1 MPVANQNRPTV
12 QEANSVQTDT
22 KYHFEKL
29 SPIDDA
35 DISIYED
42 AIDFAFSSPDIK
54 NIAISG
60 AYGSGKSSVLATY
73 KKKHPEKQFIH
84 ISLAHFVSDAKT
96 VDSDNTKSNPSQ
108 PTQEILSANSSDESV
123 LEGKILN
130 QLIHQ
135 IEDQNIPQTKF
146 RIKNSLSNKQVRNYS
161 IEIIVFFLSLMHLVL
176 SHTWIDFVSTFPENS
191 ILRSILSLSTTPL
204 SFFISGCIGLVI
216 LSFYVYASVKK
227 QRFKATIRK
236 LSLQGNDIELF
247 ENSTDSFFDKYL
259 NEVLYLFEN
268 AGVDGIVFEDM
279 DRYELEGIFERLR
292 EVNTLA
298 NIRLSNKGKPMIRFV
313 FLLRDDLFVSKD
325 RTKFFDYII
334 PVVPVVDSSN
344 SYDQLIGHME
354 KNGFRSRF
362 TEGFLQGLSLYIDD
376 MRLLKNICNE
386 FVIYYSR
393 LGSTELDPNKM
404 LAIIAYKNIFPR
416 DFSQLQMNQGFVFS
430 LFASK
435 VDIIKKRTESL
446 QQEIGVIDVSIQAAE
461 KEHLISLRE
470 VDAVYV
476 DRYFSGYDLRG
487 HDDQYLT
494 DWLTRHLGGDV
505 RKEYTARRENLT
517 NKISIGIQEWE
528 KQKGILEQK
537 ILKLNQLK
545 LFELVSRDN
554 IDEVFSVS
562 SKNALG
568 EINDYQDVKR
578 NQYFNLLKYLIRNG
592 YIDESYAD
600 YMTYFYPNSLTTVD
614 KVFLQSVAN
623 KAAKDFNYEL
633 KRPDLVLAKLNI
645 RDFDEEETL
654 NFSLLTYML
663 SEPKAWEALK
673 RLINQIHLGKC
684 FDFVS
689 QYLYTT
695 KAKAEF
701 VRCLN
706 ALWPDFFASVLEN
719 HAIPERQIWMY
730 SHEILEYCSRDDINA
745 SNIENC
751 LTDFIASQ
759 PDYLKVESVDISA
772 LAQGLILLN
781 VKFKG
786 IDYPVVNTWLFDQ
799 VYRNS
804 LYALNFK
811 NICTMLFYDYGIE
824 NAEEV
829 RHRSYS
835 YIMEK
840 RDTPLYHYVQD
851 EIMAYMEVMLD
862 FCNEFITD
870 SEPAA
875 LDLLNNSNIPDEQ
888 KQHYIEKLQSKLPL
902 LNDIEEYSLWS
913 ALIQN
918 ECIEFSEKN
927 IFSYW
932 SHTKSFDD
940 VLVNYINNS
949 ERNVDFNFFEDID
962 DNTKS
967 KIFNQVVRCT
977 DLKDEKYISMLASL
991 DLVYENGF
999 SILNIPS
1006 KKMKLLIDYG
1016 ILCMTERI
1024 LKDIRANYPDVR
1036 YYFIRKNLDEYLNIM
1051 TTSLIL
1057 QEEVLKILSWDL
1069 PDEKK
1074 LALLQL
1080 TDESVSIVGKGYTL
1094 RITMYILE
1102 NLLDLEDI
1110 PSLYQDFQ
1118 ELPLE
1123 IQEFIVHYA
1132 ENHIDSIIDGEIQAS
1147 DQLELKLL
1155 ASNHIDEDEKS
1166 RLILTMIPEVSKEK
1180 CKKCFEIAG
1189 QAEFAK
1195 IFETYAKPK
1204 ILKTGL
1210 NKTILDAL
1218 ISRGWLYDYHDNQHD
1233 SDYYSV
1239 RRNEPNKKS

>member
-1 MPVANQNRPTV
+1 MPVANHNRPTV
-12 QEANSVQTDT
+12 QEANSAQTDT
-22 KYHFEKL
+22 KCHFEKL

-35 DISIYED
+35 DISIYEE
-42 AIDFAFSSPDIK
+42 AINFAFSCPDIK

-73 KKKHPEKQFIH
+73 KKKHPEKKFIH
-84 ISLAHFVSDAKT
+84 ISLAHFISDSKT

-108 PTQEILSANSSDESV
+108 PIQAILSTNSSDESV

-344 SYDQLIGHME
+344 SYDQLIGYME

-470 VDAVYV
+470 VDAVYI
-476 DRYFSGYDLRG
+476 DQYFSGYSVHG
-487 HDDQYLT
+487 YDDQCLT
-494 DWLTRHLGGDV
+494 DWLTRHLGSDV

-545 LFELVSRDN
+545 LSELVSRDN

-568 EINDYQDVKR
+568 ETNDYQDVKR
-578 NQYFNLLKYLIRNG
+578 NQYFALLKYLIRNG

-623 KAAKDFNYEL
+623 KAAKDFYYEL
-633 KRPDLVLAKLNI
+633 KKPDLVLAKLNL

-663 SEPKAWEALK
+663 TEPKAWEALK
-673 RLINQIHLGKC
+673 RLINQIHLGKR

-689 QYLYTT
+689 QYLYTA

-706 ALWPDFFASVLEN
+706 TLWPDFFASVLES

-730 SHEILEYCSRDDINA
+730 SHEILEYCSRDNINA

-759 PDYLKVESVDISA
+759 PDYLKDESVDISA

-781 VKFKG
+781 VKFKE
-786 IDYPVVNTWLFDQ
+786 IDFPDVNERLFVQ

-811 NICTMLFYDYGIE
+811 NICTMLSYDY
-824 NAEEV
+824 
-829 RHRSYS
+829 
-835 YIMEK
+835 
-840 RDTPLYHYVQD
+840 
-851 EIMAYMEVMLD
+851 
-862 FCNEFITD
+862 F
-870 SEPAA
+870 
-875 LDLLNNSNIPDEQ
+875 LL
-888 KQHYIEKLQSKLPL
+888 
-902 LNDIEEYSLWS
+902 
-913 ALIQN
+913 
-918 ECIEFSEKN
+918 
-927 IFSYW
+927 
-932 SHTKSFDD
+932 
-940 VLVNYINNS
+940 
-949 ERNVDFNFFEDID
+949 
-962 DNTKS
+962 
-967 KIFNQVVRCT
+967 
-977 DLKDEKYISMLASL
+977 
-991 DLVYENGF
+991 G
-999 SILNIPS
+999 
-1006 KKMKLLIDYG
+1006 
-1016 ILCMTERI
+1016 
-1024 LKDIRANYPDVR
+1024 
-1036 YYFIRKNLDEYLNIM
+1036 
-1051 TTSLIL
+1051 
-1057 QEEVLKILSWDL
+1057 
-1069 PDEKK
+1069 
-1074 LALLQL
+1074 
-1080 TDESVSIVGKGYTL
+1080 TL
-1094 RITMYILE
+1094 
-1102 NLLDLEDI
+1102 
-1110 PSLYQDFQ
+1110 
-1118 ELPLE
+1118 
-1123 IQEFIVHYA
+1123 
-1132 ENHIDSIIDGEIQAS
+1132 
-1147 DQLELKLL
+1147 
-1155 ASNHIDEDEKS
+1155 
-1166 RLILTMIPEVSKEK
+1166 
-1180 CKKCFEIAG
+1180 
-1189 QAEFAK
+1189 
-1195 IFETYAKPK
+1195 
-1204 ILKTGL
+1204 
-1210 NKTILDAL
+1210 
-1218 ISRGWLYDYHDNQHD
+1218 
-1233 SDYYSV
+1233 
-1239 RRNEPNKKS
+1239 

>member
-1 MPVANQNRPTV
+1 MPVMNQNRP
-12 QEANSVQTDT
+12 ANQKVASVRT
-22 KYHFEKL
+22 KRNYHFEKL
-29 SPIDDA
+29 SPIDNA
-35 DISIYED
+35 DISIYEE
-42 AIDFAFSSPDIK
+42 AVDFAFSSPDIK

-73 KKKHPEKQFIH
+73 KRKHPDKHFIH
-84 ISLAHFVSDAKT
+84 ISLAHFVSD
-96 VDSDNTKSNPSQ
+96 TKSIDSGNVKSGSTKMTPD
-108 PTQEILSANSSDESV
+108 ELSTNNSEESV

-135 IEDQNIPQTKF
+135 IEDRNIPQTKF
-146 RIKNSLSNKQVRNYS
+146 RIKNSLSNEQVRNLS
-161 IEIIVFFLSLMHLVL
+161 IEILAFFLSLMHLVL

-204 SFFISGCIGLVI
+204 SFFFSGCVGFAI
-216 LSFYVYASVKK
+216 LSFYVYVSVKK

-268 AGVDGIVFEDM
+268 ADVDGIVFEDM

-298 NIRLSNKGKPMIRFV
+298 NIRLSNKGKPLIRFV

-344 SYDQLIGHME
+344 SYDQLIGHIE
-354 KNGFRSRF
+354 KNGFRNRF
-362 TEGFLQGLSLYIDD
+362 KEGFLQGLSLYIDD

-393 LGSTELDPNKM
+393 LESTELDPNKM
-404 LAIIAYKNIFPR
+404 LAIITYKNIFPR
-416 DFSQLQMNQGFVFS
+416 DFSQLQMNLGFVFS

-446 QQEIGVIDVSIQAAE
+446 QQEIEKIDTSIRAAQ

-470 VDAVYV
+470 IDAVYI
-476 DRYFSGYDLRG
+476 DRYFSSYNVY
-487 HDDQYLT
+487 HYDDQSLT
-494 DWLTRHLGGDV
+494 DWLTRNLGSDV
-505 RKEYTARRENLT
+505 RKEYKDRRENLIE
-517 NKISIGIQEWE
+517 KLSVGIQKLE
-528 KQKGILEQK
+528 KQKGLLEKDILRM
-537 ILKLNQLK
+537 NQLK
-545 LFELVSRDN
+545 LSELVSREN
-554 IDEVFSVS
+554 IDEVFSIS

-568 EINDYQDVKR
+568 ETNDYQDVKR
-578 NQYFNLLKYLIRNG
+578 SQYFNLLKYLIRNG

-623 KAAKDFNYEL
+623 KAAKDFYYEL
-633 KRPDLVLAKLNI
+633 RKPDLVLAKLNL

-654 NFSLLTYML
+654 NFSLLAYML
-663 SEPKAWEALK
+663 TEPKAQEALK
-673 RLINQIHLGKC
+673 RMITQIRLGKR

-719 HAIPERQIWMY
+719 HAISERQIWMY
-730 SHEILEYCSRDDINA
+730 SHEILEYCSSDVIRA
-745 SNIENC
+745 TNIENC

-759 PDYLKVESVDISA
+759 PDYLKVESVDVSA
-772 LAQGLILLN
+772 LVQGLILLN
-781 VKFKG
+781 VKFKEIG
-786 IDYPVVNTWLFDQ
+786 YPDVNERLFNQ
-799 VYRNS
+799 VYRKS
-804 LYALNFK
+804 LYELNFK
-811 NICTMLFYDYGIE
+811 NICTMLSYDYGIE
-824 NAEEV
+824 GIEEV

-835 YIMEK
+835 YIIEK
-840 RDTPLYHYVQD
+840 CDTPLYRYVQD
-851 EIMAYMEVMLD
+851 EIKEYMEAMLD
-862 FCNEFITD
+862 FCGEYITD
-870 SEPAA
+870 LEPAI
-875 LDLLNNSNIPDEQ
+875 LDLLNNSDVLDEQ
-888 KQHYIEKLQSKLPL
+888 KQQYIERMKLKISL
-902 LNDIEEYSLWS
+902 LRDVEEFSLWS
-913 ALIQN
+913 VLLQKG
-918 ECIEFSEKN
+918 CIRLSEEN
-927 IFSYW
+927 ILDYW
-932 SHTKSFDD
+932 FITKSFDH
-940 VLVNYINNS
+940 VLVDYVNNS
-949 ERNVDFNFFEDID
+949 EGNVDFNLLEDID
-962 DNTKS
+962 DNTQS
-967 KIFNQVVRCT
+967 KIFNQIIRCT

-991 DLVYENGF
+991 NRVYENGF
-999 SILNIPS
+999 SILNIPN
-1006 KKMKLLIDYG
+1006 KKIKLLTDYG
-1016 ILCMTERI
+1016 ILCMTEKN
-1024 LKDIRANYPDVR
+1024 LKDIRTNYPDAR
-1036 YYFIRKNLDEYLNIM
+1036 YYFIKKNLDEYLFIM

-1057 QEEVLKILSWDL
+1057 QEEVLEILSWDL

-1080 TDESVSIVGKGYTL
+1080 SDEPISIVGKGYTL
-1094 RITMYILE
+1094 RIAMYILE

-1110 PSLYQDFQ
+1110 PSLYQNFK
-1118 ELPLE
+1118 EMHLE

-1132 ENHIDSIIDGEIQAS
+1132 ENHIDPIIDAEIPIS
-1147 DQLELKLL
+1147 KELKLRL
-1155 ASNHIDEDEKS
+1155 LSSNHIDKDDKS
-1166 RLILTMIPEVSKEK
+1166 RLILTIIPEESREK
-1180 CKKCFEIAG
+1180 CKKCFEIVG
-1189 QAEFAK
+1189 LSEFVK

-1204 ILKTGL
+1204 ILKTQL
-1210 NKTILDAL
+1210 NQAILDAL
-1218 ISRGWLYDYHDNQHD
+1218 INRGWLYDYYDNKHD

>member
-1 MPVANQNRPTV
+1 MPVANHNRPTV

-22 KYHFEKL
+22 KCHFEKL

-35 DISIYED
+35 DISIYEE
-42 AIDFAFSSPDIK
+42 AIDFAFSCPDIK

-73 KKKHPEKQFIH
+73 KKKHPEKKFIH
-84 ISLAHFVSDAKT
+84 ISLAHFISDTKT

-108 PTQEILSANSSDESV
+108 PIQAILSTNSSDESA

-344 SYDQLIGHME
+344 SYDQLIGYME

-446 QQEIGVIDVSIQAAE
+446 QQEIDEIDVSVQAAE

-673 RLINQIHLGKC
+673 QLINQIHLGKC

-940 VLVNYINNS
+940 VLVDYINNS
-949 ERNVDFNFFEDID
+949 ERNVDFNFLEDID

-991 DLVYENGF
+991 DLVY
-999 SILNIPS
+999 
-1006 KKMKLLIDYG
+1006 
-1016 ILCMTERI
+1016 
-1024 LKDIRANYPDVR
+1024 
-1036 YYFIRKNLDEYLNIM
+1036 
-1051 TTSLIL
+1051 
-1057 QEEVLKILSWDL
+1057 
-1069 PDEKK
+1069 
-1074 LALLQL
+1074 
-1080 TDESVSIVGKGYTL
+1080 
-1094 RITMYILE
+1094 
-1102 NLLDLEDI
+1102 
-1110 PSLYQDFQ
+1110 
-1118 ELPLE
+1118 
-1123 IQEFIVHYA
+1123 
-1132 ENHIDSIIDGEIQAS
+1132 
-1147 DQLELKLL
+1147 
-1155 ASNHIDEDEKS
+1155 
-1166 RLILTMIPEVSKEK
+1166 
-1180 CKKCFEIAG
+1180 IA
-1189 QAEFAK
+1189 
-1195 IFETYAKPK
+1195 
-1204 ILKTGL
+1204 
-1210 NKTILDAL
+1210 
-1218 ISRGWLYDYHDNQHD
+1218 
-1233 SDYYSV
+1233 
-1239 RRNEPNKKS
+1239 

>member
-1 MPVANQNRPTV
+1 MPVANHNRPTV

-22 KYHFEKL
+22 KCHFEKL

-35 DISIYED
+35 DISIYEE
-42 AIDFAFSSPDIK
+42 AINFAFSCPDIK

-73 KKKHPEKQFIH
+73 KKKHPEKKFIH
-84 ISLAHFVSDAKT
+84 ISLAHFISDTKT
-96 VDSDNTKSNPSQ
+96 VDSDNTKSNPFQ
-108 PTQEILSANSSDESV
+108 PIQAILSTNSSDESV

-344 SYDQLIGHME
+344 SYDQLIGYME

-446 QQEIGVIDVSIQAAE
+446 QQEIDEIDVSVQAAE

-476 DRYFSGYDLRG
+476 DRYCSGYDLRS
-487 HDDQYLT
+487 HDDQYRT

-545 LFELVSRDN
+545 LSELVSRDN
-554 IDEVFSVS
+554 IDEVFSIS

-623 KAAKDFNYEL
+623 KAAKDFYYEL
-633 KRPDLVLAKLNI
+633 KKPDLVLAKLNL

-663 SEPKAWEALK
+663 TEPKAWEALK
-673 RLINQIHLGKC
+673 RLINQIHLGKR

-689 QYLYTT
+689 QYLYTA

-706 ALWPDFFASVLEN
+706 TLWPDFFASVLES

-730 SHEILEYCSRDDINA
+730 SHEILEYCSRDNINA

-759 PDYLKVESVDISA
+759 PDYLKDESVDISA

-781 VKFKG
+781 VKFKE
-786 IDYPVVNTWLFDQ
+786 IDFPDVNERLFVQ

-811 NICTMLFYDYGIE
+811 NICTMLSYDYGIDDT
-824 NAEEV
+824 EEV

-835 YIMEK
+835 YIIEK
-840 RDTPLYHYVQD
+840 CTTPLYRYVQD
-851 EIMAYMEVMLD
+851 EIKAYMEAMLD
-862 FCNEFITD
+862 FCGKYITD

-888 KQHYIEKLQSKLPL
+888 KQHYIEKLASKLSL
-902 LNDIEEYSLWS
+902 LNDVKEFSLWP
-913 ALIQN
+913 ALLQK
-918 ECIEFSEKN
+918 ECVKFSEKN
-927 IFSYW
+927 VIDYW
-932 SHTKSFDD
+932 LHAKSFDC
-940 VLVNYINNS
+940 VLVNYINNGK
-949 ERNVDFNFFEDID
+949 ENVRLNSL
-962 DNTKS
+962 DNNDKLRTQ
-967 KIFNQVVRCT
+967 IFNQIIQCA
-977 DLKDEKYISMLASL
+977 DLKDERYIGMLVSL
-991 DLVYENGF
+991 NQSYENGF
-999 SILNIPS
+999 SVLNIPS

-1016 ILCMTERI
+1016 ILHMTEKV
-1024 LKDIRANYPDVR
+1024 LKDIRANYPDVQ
-1036 YYFIRKNLDEYLNIM
+1036 YYFIQKNLDVYLDIM

-1057 QEEVLKILSWDL
+1057 QEEVLEILSWNL

-1080 TDESVSIVGKGYTL
+1080 TDEPVSIVGKGYTL
-1094 RITMYILE
+1094 RVTMYILE

-1132 ENHIDSIIDGEIQAS
+1132 ENHIDSIIGGEIQAS

-1155 ASNHIDEDEKS
+1155 ASNHLDEDEKTG
-1166 RLILTMIPEVSKEK
+1166 LILTMIPEVSKEK

-1189 QAEFAK
+1189 RAEFAK
-1195 IFETYAKPK
+1195 IFEKYAKPK
-1204 ILKTGL
+1204 ILKAGL
-1210 NKTILDAL
+1210 NKAILDAL
-1218 ISRGWLYDYHDNQHD
+1218 VSRGWLYDYHDNQHD
-1233 SDYYSV
+1233 GDYYSV